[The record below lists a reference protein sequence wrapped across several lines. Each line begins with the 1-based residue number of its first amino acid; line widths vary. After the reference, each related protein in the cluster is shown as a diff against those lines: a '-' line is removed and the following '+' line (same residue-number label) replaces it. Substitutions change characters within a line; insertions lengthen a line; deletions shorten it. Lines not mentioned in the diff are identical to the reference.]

1 MAKKK
6 KNDSG
11 ELVKKARVPKKEV
24 KLEEPVLVES
34 EPVVMEEEVVEEPVK
49 ETVTEEPVKET
60 VTEEP
65 VKYNVETEQPAP
77 KKINSAF
84 LGYSWNGIEIDT
96 F

>member
-24 KLEEPVLVES
+24 KLEEPVLTES
-34 EPVVMEEEVVEEPVK
+34 EPVVMDEEAAEEPVK
-49 ETVTEEPVKET
+49 ETVAEEPVND
-60 VTEEP
+60 
-65 VKYNVETEQPAP
+65 NVETEQPAP

>member
-24 KLEEPVLVES
+24 KLEEPVLAES
-34 EPVVMEEEVVEEPVK
+34 EPVVMEEEAAEEPVK
-49 ETVTEEPVKET
+49 ETVAEEPVND
-60 VTEEP
+60 
-65 VKYNVETEQPAP
+65 NVETEQPAP

>member
-24 KLEEPVLVES
+24 KLEEPVLTES
-34 EPVVMEEEVVEEPVK
+34 EPVAMEEEAVEEPVK
-49 ETVTEEPVKET
+49 ETVAEEPVKD
-60 VTEEP
+60 
-65 VKYNVETEQPAP
+65 NVETEQPAP

>member
-24 KLEEPVLVES
+24 KLEEPVLTES
-34 EPVVMEEEVVEEPVK
+34 EPVVMEEEAAEEPVK
-49 ETVTEEPVKET
+49 ETVAEEPVND
-60 VTEEP
+60 
-65 VKYNVETEQPAP
+65 NVETEQPAP

>member
-24 KLEEPVLVES
+24 KLEEPVLTES
-34 EPVVMEEEVVEEPVK
+34 EPVVMEEEAVEEPVK
-49 ETVTEEPVKET
+49 ETVAEEPVKD
-60 VTEEP
+60 
-65 VKYNVETEQPAP
+65 NVETEQPAP

>member
-24 KLEEPVLVES
+24 MLEEPVLTES
-34 EPVVMEEEVVEEPVK
+34 EPVVMEEEAVEEPVK
-49 ETVTEEPVKET
+49 ETVAEEPVND
-60 VTEEP
+60 
-65 VKYNVETEQPAP
+65 NVETEQPAP

>member
-24 KLEEPVLVES
+24 KLEEPVLTES
-34 EPVVMEEEVVEEPVK
+34 EPVVMEEEAVEEPVK
-49 ETVTEEPVKET
+49 ETVAEEPVND
-60 VTEEP
+60 
-65 VKYNVETEQPAP
+65 NVETEQPAP

>member
-24 KLEEPVLVES
+24 KLEEPVLTES
-34 EPVVMEEEVVEEPVK
+34 EPVVMEEEAVEEPVK
-49 ETVTEEPVKET
+49 ETVAEELVKD
-60 VTEEP
+60 
-65 VKYNVETEQPAP
+65 NVETEQPAP